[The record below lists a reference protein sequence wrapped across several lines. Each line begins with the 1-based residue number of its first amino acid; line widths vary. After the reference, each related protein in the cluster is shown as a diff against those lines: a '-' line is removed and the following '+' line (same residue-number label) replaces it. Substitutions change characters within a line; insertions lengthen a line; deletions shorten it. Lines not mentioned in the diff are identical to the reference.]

1 MHSNNAVKL
10 SGPVGLT
17 SDKVTPAEFGIL
29 KTLRPDNIG
38 RLRLT
43 RTMLEKCII
52 DANKSVR
59 QLAQLF
65 GVDYATMQTG
75 EKIRIPA
82 EYSGSGNAGSVTFYC
97 TARGDRRVSLQGIKA
112 EAAAGDLL
120 GLGYERRES
129 GELVAVVNVTRAAL

>member
-1 MHSNNAVKL
+1 MHTNNAVKL

-17 SDKVTPAEFGIL
+17 SEKVTPAEFGIL

-59 QLAQLF
+59 QLALLF
-65 GVDYATMQTG
+65 GVDYATMQAG

-82 EYSGSGNAGSVTFYC
+82 EYSGSGNAGSEI
-97 TARGDRRVSLQGIKA
+97 G
-112 EAAAGDLL
+112 
-120 GLGYERRES
+120 
-129 GELVAVVNVTRAAL
+129 RAHV